1 MKIFPDKK
9 DTIKHNRIFMEYR
22 FLMDKEYF
30 KVTGIVYQ
38 IYNRLINLII
48 NIACKKQAILTFT
61 DTLKIKKFLLFINL
75 W

>member
-1 MKIFPDKK
+1 
-9 DTIKHNRIFMEYR
+9 
-22 FLMDKEYF
+22 MDKEYF

-48 NIACKKQAILTFT
+48 NIARKKQAILTFT